1 MEILQL
7 VLENSNQT
15 QLFFISQSFVYF
27 TGILQGVTAKS
38 ALSLIAR
45 KLQFW

>member
-7 VLENSNQT
+7 VLENSNLK

-27 TGILQGVTAKS
+27 TGIQGVTAKS

-45 KLQFW
+45 KLRFW